1 MENKKKNDTAAPRQ
15 LNSDDLTL
23 IVGSVEDAAIL
34 IRDLLDDYFLRD
46 FDGKQEGVRAIMQDW
61 EFSRARA
68 WATSI
73 EFQVGYVL
81 RELQA
86 LGASR

>member
-1 MENKKKNDTAAPRQ
+1 MENKKKNDTPRQ

-23 IVGSVEDAAIL
+23 IVGAAEDAAFL
-34 IRDLLDDYFLRD
+34 VRDLLDDYFLRD

-86 LGASR
+86 LGARR